1 MRANFQKGVKMKICK
16 FEEAIARLGKHYE
29 FKKEYEM
36 FEYEILMIKQ
46 KIRINFGLVK
56 AKRKC
61 EIVKIRAV
69 KK

>member
-1 MRANFQKGVKMKICK
+1 MKICK
-16 FEEAIARLGKHYE
+16 FEEAIARLGKRYE

-46 KIRINFGLVK
+46 KLRINFRLVK

>member
-1 MRANFQKGVKMKICK
+1 MKICK

-46 KIRINFGLVK
+46 KIRINFGLVE

-61 EIVKIRAV
+61 EIVKIKAV

>member
-1 MRANFQKGVKMKICK
+1 MKICK
-16 FEEAIARLGKHYE
+16 FEEAIARLGKRYE

-46 KIRINFGLVK
+46 KLRINSGLVK

>member
-1 MRANFQKGVKMKICK
+1 MKICK

-29 FKKEYEM
+29 FKKEYKM

-61 EIVKIRAV
+61 EIVN

>member
-1 MRANFQKGVKMKICK
+1 
-16 FEEAIARLGKHYE
+16 
-29 FKKEYEM
+29 
-36 FEYEILMIKQ
+36 MIKQ

>member
-1 MRANFQKGVKMKICK
+1 MKICK
-16 FEEAIARLGKHYE
+16 FEEAIARLGKRYE

-56 AKRKC
+56 AQRKC

>member
-1 MRANFQKGVKMKICK
+1 MKICK
-16 FEEAIARLGKHYE
+16 FEEAIARLGKRYE

-46 KIRINFGLVK
+46 KQRINFGLVK

>member
-1 MRANFQKGVKMKICK
+1 MKICK
-16 FEEAIARLGKHYE
+16 FEEAIARLGKRYE

-46 KIRINFGLVK
+46 KPRINFGLVK

>member
-1 MRANFQKGVKMKICK
+1 MKICK

-46 KIRINFGLVK
+46 KKRINFGLVK